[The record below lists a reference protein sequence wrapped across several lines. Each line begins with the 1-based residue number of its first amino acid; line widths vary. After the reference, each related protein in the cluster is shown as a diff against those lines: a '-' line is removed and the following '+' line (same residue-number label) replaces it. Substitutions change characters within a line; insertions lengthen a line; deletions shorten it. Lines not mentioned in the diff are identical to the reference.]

1 MGNAEN
7 VLQSSKKRAAV
18 RKFTRDTLI
27 DNEEDD
33 ADLEAGTF
41 KKAVRRFL
49 QPENNQSSTSPT

>member
-1 MGNAEN
+1 MGDVEN
-7 VLQSSKKRAAV
+7 VLQSSKKRV
-18 RKFTRDTLI
+18 VGRKLTCDTLI